1 VALEVGALEK
11 KKEKRIEEILE
22 DPGGLFNWALEVLRE
37 EYPEDFE
44 DPYLVE
50 QYVNSLAYW
59 INELQL
65 DIKLLDIFK
74 NQGFNFKDCVKA
86 CIQLSGKSRSECSDH
101 CRIVKAV
108 LLEGRFDEPP
118 I

>member
-1 VALEVGALEK
+1 VRAL
-11 KKEKRIEEILE
+11 KKEKAKEVLE
-22 DPGGLFNWALEVLRE
+22 KDPGEIFNRALDILQK

-50 QYVNSLAYW
+50 QYVNSLSRW

-65 DIKLLDIFK
+65 DLKLLDIFE
-74 NQGFNFKDCVKA
+74 NRGFNFKDCVKA
-86 CIQLSGKSRSECSDH
+86 CIELSNKSRSECSDH

-108 LLEGRFDEPP
+108 LEGRFNEPP

>member
-1 VALEVGALEK
+1 MGE
-11 KKEKRIEEILE
+11 EKRVTRSKIKEILE
-22 DPGGLFNWALEVLRE
+22 KDPGEIFNRALNILRE

-50 QYVNSLAYW
+50 KYVNSLAHW

-65 DIKLLDIFK
+65 DLKLLDIFG
-74 NQGFNFKDCVKA
+74 NQGFSFKACVKA
-86 CIQLSGKSRSECSDH
+86 CVEISHKSRSECSDH
-101 CRIVKAV
+101 CRTVKAV
-108 LLEGRFDEPP
+108 LFESHFNEPP